1 MASTGETL
9 SCYFPLDFQWCDVV
23 QEGGQQ
29 VIKDN
34 KEEDMGNRPF
44 WNIILGRRP
53 ILEVKDDRDKE
64 LWEM

>member
-9 SCYFPLDFQWCDVV
+9 SFYFPLGFQWCDVV
-23 QEGGQQ
+23 EEGGQQ

-44 WNIILGRRP
+44 CNIILGRRP
-53 ILEVKDDRDKE
+53 FLEVNDDRDKE
-64 LWEM
+64 L